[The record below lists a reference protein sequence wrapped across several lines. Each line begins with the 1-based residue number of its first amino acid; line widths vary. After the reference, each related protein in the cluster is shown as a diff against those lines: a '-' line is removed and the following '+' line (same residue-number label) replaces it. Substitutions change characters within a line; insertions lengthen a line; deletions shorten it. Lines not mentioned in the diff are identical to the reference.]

1 MKGLNIVII
10 EDERSHFDLM
20 KRTLRTY
27 FQDISVYHFEEA
39 GAFLESFDE
48 IKPDIII
55 TDFIMPD
62 MDGIELLE
70 ILNNDGSDIPVIM
83 MTGQGDETVAVR
95 AMKLGVKDYL
105 VKSDN
110 FFNLLPSIVEKAAIE
125 QNFTKK
131 LQKSEKR
138 FIDLAASTS
147 GWIWELDKLG
157 RYIYSSQGVE
167 KIIGYRINEVVGR
180 NFYDFFPDN
189 ERETL
194 KEASFKMMAEK
205 TIISDLESHFIHK
218 DGHEVVVDIRGI
230 PFFDDAG
237 RWLGYRGVNHD
248 ISARKF
254 AEMAL
259 QESEE
264 KFKTIFEE
272 SPIGIMLFDAQGRL
286 VGANHSYLDIFGISD
301 LSMIKDMNLFD
312 SPNFSDEAM
321 AELHKNGVLRRE
333 ILYDFKQLRKGKHF
347 KRKKS
352 GHIYVDTLLTLLG
365 DKGEYSFKG
374 YMVQIQ
380 DITKR
385 KCAEAS
391 MRKLSQKLISA
402 QEEERQRISSDL
414 HDNLAQ
420 DLLTLKIGLETLFYD
435 WPDAPDILLQKASD
449 LSGMVNKAITQIREI
464 AYGLRPPGL
473 DQLGLAQT
481 IRQYCD
487 EFCKKNRIKVDF
499 FSAGMEG
506 LDIDLGIKISL
517 YRFAKEV
524 LNNIKKHA
532 DANHVKVRLVAS
544 YPNIIL
550 RIKDNGKGFNVR
562 ERLVEARNEK
572 RIGIWSMEERVGFL
586 NGRMDVE
593 SKPCQGTQIVIEIPL
608 EEHGNG

>member
-1 MKGLNIVII
+1 MKGLNVVII

-20 KRTLRTY
+20 KRTLGTY

-110 FFNLLPSIVEKAAIE
+110 FFNLLPSIVERVAIE

-131 LQKSEKR
+131 LQKSERR

-147 GWIWELDKLG
+147 GWIWEMDKLG
-157 RYIYSSQGVE
+157 KYIYSSQGVE
-167 KIIGYRINEVVGR
+167 KIIGYRINEVIGR
-180 NFYDFFPDN
+180 NFYDFFSDN

-194 KEASFKMMAEK
+194 KESSLKMMAEK
-205 TIISDLESHFIHK
+205 TIISGLENRLVHK
-218 DGHEVVVDIRGI
+218 DGHEVIVEIRGI

-237 RWLGYRGVNHD
+237 KGLGYRGVSHD

-254 AEMAL
+254 AEIAL
-259 QESEE
+259 HESEE

-286 VGANHSYLDIFGISD
+286 VVANRSYLDIFGISD
-301 LSMIKDMNLFD
+301 LSLVKDMDLFD
-312 SPNFSDEAM
+312 SPNLSDEAM

-333 ILYDFKQLRKGKHF
+333 MLYDFEKLRKRKHF

-352 GHIYVDTLLTLLG
+352 GRIYIDILLTLLG
-365 DKGEYSFKG
+365 DKGKDSFKG

-391 MRKLSQKLISA
+391 MRKLSQELVSA
-402 QEEERQRISSDL
+402 QEEERQLISSDL

-420 DLLTLKIGLETLFYD
+420 DLFTLKIGLETLFYD
-435 WPDAPDILLQKASD
+435 WPDVPDLLLQKASD

-487 EFCKKNRIKVDF
+487 EFYKKNRIKVDF

-506 LDIDLGIKISL
+506 LALDFGIKISL

-532 DANHVKVRLVAS
+532 DANYVKVRLVAS

-562 ERLVEARNEK
+562 ERLVEARSEK

-586 NGRMDVE
+586 NGRMEVE
-593 SKPCQGTQIVIEIPL
+593 SKPYQGTQIVIEIPL
-608 EEHGNG
+608 EEHENG